1 MQRGLAWLNKENKRC
16 ETAHRGWRKTR
27 KIVGE
32 QLSFDANEERRERE
46 REEEREELGGVTEKR
61 RVPGLLELEERIK
74 EKREKCV

>member
-1 MQRGLAWLNKENKRC
+1 MAWLNKENKRC
-16 ETAHRGWRKTR
+16 ETARRRWRKTR

-32 QLSFDANEERRERE
+32 QLTFDAKEKRRERK
-46 REEEREELGGVTEKR
+46 RARGTGGVTEKR